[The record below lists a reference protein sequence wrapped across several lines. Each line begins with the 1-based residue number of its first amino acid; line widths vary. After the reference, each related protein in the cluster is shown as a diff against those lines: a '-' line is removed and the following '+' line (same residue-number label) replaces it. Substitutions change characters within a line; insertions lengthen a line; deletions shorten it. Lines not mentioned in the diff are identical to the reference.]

1 MRLKTFS
8 GRTMAEAMD
17 LVRKTLGA
25 DAIIVSTQQSRES
38 GVQITAAIE
47 EALIE
52 KAINQ
57 ALAEAEAPE
66 PATENNV
73 VAEALAFHGVPVRLR
88 QRMVKIAASVNARE
102 PALALVG
109 ALDLSLKF
117 QPLPAAPDAPLMLIG
132 PPGMGKTVTA
142 AKIAAAAILAGRDV
156 EVLSTDTVKNGGLE
170 QLAGIVRLLKREVVP
185 APDPAALGAA
195 LANVPAGRIAIVDS
209 RAVNPYDDAELIELR
224 RFVATARIEPV
235 LVLSGGL
242 DPGEAADQAA
252 AFATVK
258 PKRLIAT
265 KLDAARRFGAVPA
278 AADAAGLA
286 IAAIGATPFVADGL
300 AAVNPLA
307 LARLLLRDPG
317 EAANAADIRKA
328 VP

>member
-8 GRTMAEAMD
+8 GKTMAEAMD
-17 LVRKTLGA
+17 LVRKTLGPE
-25 DAIIVSTQQSRES
+25 AIIVSTQSTKDA

-57 ALAEAEAPE
+57 ALAESEAPPE
-66 PATENNV
+66 VQEGNV
-73 VAEALAFHGVPVRLR
+73 VDEALGFHGVPARLR
-88 QRMVKIAASVNARE
+88 QRMVKIAASVGGRE
-102 PALALVG
+102 PAVALAG

-117 QPLPAAPDAPLMLIG
+117 QPLPAAPEAPLMLVG

-156 EVLSTDTVKNGGLE
+156 QVISTDTVKNGGIE

-185 APDPAALGAA
+185 AADPAALAA
-195 LANVPAGRIAIVDS
+195 IPAGRTAIVDS
-209 RAVNPYDDAELIELR
+209 RAVNPYDDGEMIELK
-224 RFVATARIEPV
+224 RFVSTARIEPV

-242 DPGEAADQAA
+242 DPEEAADQAA
-252 AFATVK
+252 AFGTVK
-258 PKRLIAT
+258 PRRLIAT
-265 KLDAARRFGAVPA
+265 RLDAARRFGAVLA

-328 VP
+328 VS